1 MGIALSWLAGLFM
14 RPGSVALALASAAQ
28 CGYRFNTYIG
38 LALAASLGGV
48 AGQTVMAL
56 IVGFAVPMA
65 NIAAV

>member
-1 MGIALSWLAGLFM
+1 
-14 RPGSVALALASAAQ
+14 
-28 CGYRFNTYIG
+28 